1 MSPEKD
7 GRRRVVVE
15 GLAPKVDCG
24 RFPVKRVAGDRVE
37 VRADV
42 FADGHETVAAVVRYK
57 HERERRWHE
66 ARMRPLGNDRFAG
79 TFPVDRLGC
88 YRYSVSGWVDRFRS
102 WRDQLERRV
111 AAGQDVRAEV
121 EEGALLIR
129 AAAAASPA
137 AAAAADLAA
146 WDERLRAAD
155 LGEAVKAALGPDL
168 AELMEEHDPRP
179 HAVDS
184 ADVVTIRVE
193 PPLAR
198 CGAWYELFPRSL
210 GEGGRHGTLG
220 DVEAALPRI
229 ADLGFDVLYLPP
241 IHPIGATKRKGP
253 NNTTEHGPED
263 PGSPW
268 AIGAAEGG
276 HTAVHPELGSAADVQ
291 RLAGAC
297 AERGMA
303 LALDLAFQCS
313 PDHPWVSEHP
323 EWFRHRPDGS
333 IRYAENPPKRYE
345 DIYPLDFECDAWE
358 ELWDALLAVVRFWIE
373 HGIAVFRVDNPHT
386 KPFGFWAWLIAEVKR
401 DHPEVIFLAEA
412 FTRPRV
418 MERLA
423 KLGFSQ
429 SYTYFAWRHTKHELQ
444 EYVRELTAT
453 GVAEYFRPSF
463 WPNTPDIL
471 TEAMQSGG
479 RPTFAARL
487 VLAAT
492 LSASYG
498 VYGPAFELVE
508 QRGLRAG
515 SEEYLDSEK
524 FQLRTW
530 DIDDAA
536 SLAPLVRAVNAA
548 RHAHP
553 ALQANERLWFHGIAN
568 DALVAYSKHTADL
581 ADVVLA
587 VVSLDPHHVQSGWV
601 DLPLHE
607 LGIDAEHPYQM
618 HDLLDGETYVWQ
630 GPRNYVELDPD
641 RIPAHLFHVR
651 RRLRSEQD
659 FEYFA

>member
-15 GLAPKVDCG
+15 GLAPQVDCG
-24 RFPVKRVAGDRVE
+24 RFPVKRIVGDHVE

-42 FADGHETVAAVVRYK
+42 FADGHDAVAAVVRFK
-57 HERERRWHE
+57 HERERRWRE

-79 TFPVDRLGC
+79 TFPVERLGC
-88 YRYSVSGWVDRFRS
+88 YRYGVTGWIDRFGS

-111 AAGQDVRAEV
+111 AAGQDVRSELAD
-121 EEGALLIR
+121 GARLVR
-129 AAAAASPA
+129 DAAAAA
-137 AAAAADLAA
+137 
-146 WDERLRAAD
+146 RA
-155 LGEAVKAALGPDL
+155 EAALGDWDARLLSADQSDAVGAALSPDL
-168 AELMEEHDPRP
+168 AQLMEEHDPRP

-184 ADVVTIRVE
+184 PDIVTIQVD

-210 GEGGRHGTLG
+210 GGESRHGTLR
-220 DVEAALPRI
+220 DVEAELPRI

-241 IHPIGATKRKGP
+241 VHPIGVTKRKGP
-253 NNTTEHGPED
+253 NNTPEHGPDD

-276 HTAVHPELGSAADVQ
+276 HTAVHPELGGVDDVR

-297 AERGMA
+297 AERDIA

-313 PDHPWVSEHP
+313 PDHPWASEHP
-323 EWFRHRPDGS
+323 EWFRRRPDGT

-345 DIYPLDFECDAWE
+345 DIYPLDFECEEWE
-358 ELWDALLAVVRFWIE
+358 ALWDALLDVVRFWID

-386 KPFGFWAWLIAEVKR
+386 KPFAFWEWLIAEVKR
-401 DHPEVIFLAEA
+401 DRPDVIFLAEA

-444 EYVRELTAT
+444 EYVRELTQT
-453 GVAEYFRPSF
+453 GVAEYFRPNF

-508 QRGLRAG
+508 HRGLRPG

-524 FQLRTW
+524 YQLRSW
-530 DIDDAA
+530 DLEAPA

-553 ALQANERLWFHGIAN
+553 ALQGNERLWFHRIEN

-581 ADVVLA
+581 ADLVL
-587 VVSLDPHHVQSGWV
+587 VIVSLDPHYVQSGWL
-601 DLPLHE
+601 DLPLAD
-607 LGIDAEHPYQM
+607 LGIDPGHPYQV

-630 GPRNYVELDPD
+630 GPRNYVELDPG
-641 RIPAHLFHVR
+641 RSPGHLFHIR
-651 RRLRSEQD
+651 RRLRSEED

>member
-15 GLAPKVDCG
+15 GLTPQVDCG
-24 RFPVKRVAGDRVE
+24 RFPVKRVVGDEVE

-42 FADGHETVAAVVRYK
+42 FADGHDAVAAVVRFK
-57 HERERRWHE
+57 HERERRWRE

-79 TFPVDRLGC
+79 TFPVERLGC
-88 YRYSVSGWVDRFRS
+88 YRYGVTGWIDRFGS
-102 WRDQLERRV
+102 WRGQLERRV
-111 AAGQDVRAEV
+111 AAGQDVRSELAD
-121 EEGALLIR
+121 GARLVR
-129 AAAAASPA
+129 DAAAAGAGA
-137 AAAAADLAA
+137 AG
-146 WDERLRAAD
+146 D
-155 LGEAVKAALGPDL
+155 LGGWDARLLSADQSDAVGAALSLELGQ
-168 AELMEEHDPRP
+168 LMEEHDPRP

-184 ADVVTIRVE
+184 PDVVTIRVD

-210 GEGGRHGTLG
+210 GGEGRHGTLR
-220 DVEAALPRI
+220 DVEAELPRI
-229 ADLGFDVLYLPP
+229 AELGFDVLYLPP
-241 IHPIGATKRKGP
+241 VHPIGVTKRKGP
-253 NNTTEHGPED
+253 NNAPEHGPDD

-268 AIGAAEGG
+268 AIGASEGG
-276 HTAVHPELGSAADVQ
+276 HTAVHPELGSVDDVR

-297 AERGMA
+297 AEHDIA

-313 PDHPWVSEHP
+313 PDHPWASEHP
-323 EWFRHRPDGS
+323 EWFRRRPDGT

-345 DIYPLDFECDAWE
+345 DIYPLDFECEEWE
-358 ELWDALLAVVRFWIE
+358 ALWEALLEVVRFWIDK
-373 HGIAVFRVDNPHT
+373 GVAVFRVDNPHT
-386 KPFGFWAWLIAEVKR
+386 KPFAFWEWLIAEVKR
-401 DHPEVIFLAEA
+401 DRPDVIFLAEA

-423 KLGFSQ
+423 KIGFSQ

-444 EYVRELTAT
+444 EYVRELTET
-453 GVAEYFRPSF
+453 DVAEYFRPNF

-508 QRGLRAG
+508 HRGLRPG

-524 FQLRTW
+524 YQLRSW
-530 DIDDAA
+530 DLEDPG

-548 RHAHP
+548 RHGHP
-553 ALQANERLWFHGIAN
+553 ALQANERLWFHRIEN

-581 ADVVLA
+581 ADLVL
-587 VVSLDPHHVQSGWV
+587 VIVSLDPHYVQSGWL
-601 DLPLHE
+601 DLPLGD
-607 LGIDAEHPYQM
+607 LGIDPGHPFQA

-630 GPRNYVELDPD
+630 GPRNYVELDPH
-641 RIPAHLFHVR
+641 RSPGHVFHIR
-651 RRLRSEQD
+651 RRLRSEED

>member
-1 MSPEKD
+1 MRPEKD

-15 GLAPKVDCG
+15 GLAPQVDCG
-24 RFPVKRVAGDRVE
+24 RFPVKRVVGDRVE

-42 FADGHETVAAVVRYK
+42 FADGHETVAAIVRYK
-57 HERERRWHE
+57 HERERRWRE

-79 TFPVDRLGC
+79 EFPVDRLGC
-88 YRYSVSGWVDRFRS
+88 YRFGVTGWVDRFDG
-102 WRDQLERRV
+102 WREQLERRV
-111 AAGQDVRAEV
+111 AAGQDVRGEL
-121 EEGALLIR
+121 EDGARLVD
-129 AAAAASPA
+129 AAASAAPDPA
-137 AAAAADLAA
+137 AAELAG
-146 WDERLRAAD
+146 WSERMR
-155 LGEAVKAALGPDL
+155 GEPGPAEEAALAGEL
-168 AELMEEHDPRP
+168 AELMREHDPRP
-179 HAVDS
+179 HAVD
-184 ADVVTIRVE
+184 APDVVTIRVD

-210 GEGGRHGTLG
+210 GEAGRHGTLR

-229 ADLGFDVLYLPP
+229 ADMGFDVLYLPP
-241 IHPIGATKRKGP
+241 IHPIGAIKRKGP
-253 NNTTEHGPED
+253 NNTPGAGPDD

-268 AIGAAEGG
+268 AIGAAAGG
-276 HTAVHPELGSAADVQ
+276 HTAVHPELGTVADVR

-297 AERGMA
+297 GERGMA
-303 LALDLAFQCS
+303 LALDLAFQCA
-313 PDHPWVSEHP
+313 PDHPWVAEHP
-323 EWFRHRPDGS
+323 EWFRHRADGT

-345 DIYPLDFECDAWE
+345 DIYPLDFECEAWPA
-358 ELWDALLAVVRFWIE
+358 LWDALLGVVRFWIDQ
-373 HGIAVFRVDNPHT
+373 GIAVFRVDNPHT
-386 KPFGFWAWLIAEVKR
+386 KPFAFWEWLIAEVRR
-401 DHPEVIFLAEA
+401 DRPDVIFLAEA

-423 KLGFSQ
+423 KVGFSQ

-444 EYVRELTAT
+444 DYVRELTET
-453 GVAEYFRPSF
+453 GVADYFRPSF

-508 QRGLRAG
+508 QRGLGPG
-515 SEEYLDSEK
+515 SEEYLHSEK
-524 FQLRTW
+524 YQLRSW
-530 DIDDAA
+530 DVDDPG
-536 SLAPLVRAVNAA
+536 SLEPLVRAVNAA

-553 ALQANERLWFHGIAN
+553 ALQANERVRFHEIDN
-568 DALVAYSKHTADL
+568 DALVAYTKHTADL
-581 ADVVLA
+581 SDVLLA
-587 VVSLDPHHVQSGWV
+587 VVSLDPHYIQAGWL
-601 DLPLHE
+601 DLPLAD
-607 LGIDAEHPYQM
+607 LGIDPGHPYQM
-618 HDLLDGETYVWQ
+618 HDLLGGETYVWQ
-630 GPRNYVELDPD
+630 GPRNYVELDPA
-641 RIPAHLFHVR
+641 RVPAHLFHIR

>member
-1 MSPEKD
+1 MSPETD
-7 GRRRVVVE
+7 GHRRVVIE
-15 GLAPKVDCG
+15 GVAPQVDCG
-24 RFPVKRVAGDRVE
+24 RFPVKRVAGDTVE

-42 FADGHETVAAVVRYK
+42 FADGHDVVAAAVRYR
-57 HERERRWHE
+57 HERERRWRE
-66 ARMRPLGNDRFAG
+66 VRMRALGNDRFAG
-79 TFPVDRLGC
+79 EFAVERLGC
-88 YRYSVSGWVDRFRS
+88 YRYTISGWVDRFAT
-102 WRDQLERRV
+102 WREQLERRV
-111 AAGQDVRAEV
+111 AAGQDVRGELK
-121 EEGALLIR
+121 EGALLVDAAAR
-129 AAAAASPA
+129 AAPDAPA
-137 AAAAADLAA
+137 AELTALRD
-146 WDERLRAAD
+146 RMRAAD
-155 LGEAVKAALGPDL
+155 VAAAVEAALDDGL
-168 AELMEEHDPRP
+168 AALMLEHDPRP

-184 ADVVTIRVE
+184 AAAVTIRVE
-193 PPLAR
+193 PVLAR

-210 GEGGRHGTLG
+210 GKKGRHGTLA
-220 DVEAALPRI
+220 DVAAAVPRV
-229 ADLGFDVLYLPP
+229 AGMGFDVLYLPP
-241 IHPIGATKRKGP
+241 VHPIGLTKRKGP
-253 NNTTEHGPED
+253 NNVPQSGPDD

-276 HTAVHPELGSAADVQ
+276 HTTVHPELGTVADVR
-291 RLAGAC
+291 RLAGTC
-297 AERGMA
+297 AEHDMA

-323 EWFRHRPDGS
+323 EWFRKRPDGS
-333 IRYAENPPKRYE
+333 IRHAENPPKRYE

-358 ELWDALLAVVRFWIE
+358 ALWQALFEVVEFWVDQ
-373 HGIAVFRVDNPHT
+373 GVVVFRVDNPHT
-386 KPFGFWAWLIAEVKR
+386 KPFPFWEWLIAEVKR
-401 DHPEVIFLAEA
+401 AHPEVIFLAEA

-444 EYVRELTAT
+444 DYARELTQT
-453 GVAEYFRPSF
+453 GVAEYFRPNF

-524 FQLRTW
+524 YQLRAW
-530 DIDDAA
+530 DIDDPD
-536 SLAPLVRAVNAA
+536 SLAPLLRAVNAA

-553 ALQANERLWFHGIAN
+553 ALQANERLWFHDVAN
-568 DALVAYSKHTADL
+568 DALMAFSKHTADG
-581 ADVVLA
+581 ADVVLV

-601 DLPLHE
+601 DLPLRE
-607 LGIDAEHPYQM
+607 LGIDAGHPYQM

-630 GPRNYVELDPD
+630 GPRNYVELDPQ

-651 RRLRSEQD
+651 RRLRSEHD

>member
-15 GLAPKVDCG
+15 GLAPQVDCG
-24 RFPVKRVAGDRVE
+24 RFPVKRIVGDHVE

-42 FADGHETVAAVVRYK
+42 FADGHDAVAAVVRFK
-57 HERERRWHE
+57 HERERRWRE

-79 TFPVDRLGC
+79 TFPVERLGC
-88 YRYSVSGWVDRFRS
+88 YRYGVTGWIDRFGS

-111 AAGQDVRAEV
+111 AAGQDVRSELAD
-121 EEGALLIR
+121 GARLVR
-129 AAAAASPA
+129 DAAAAARAEA
-137 AAAAADLAA
+137 AAALGDWDARLLSADQS
-146 WDERLRAAD
+146 D
-155 LGEAVKAALGPDL
+155 AVGAALSPDL
-168 AELMEEHDPRP
+168 AQLMEEHDPRP

-184 ADVVTIRVE
+184 PDIVTIQVD

-210 GEGGRHGTLG
+210 GGESRHGTLR
-220 DVEAALPRI
+220 DVEAELPRI

-241 IHPIGATKRKGP
+241 VHPIGVTKRKGP
-253 NNTTEHGPED
+253 NNTPEHGPDD

-276 HTAVHPELGSAADVQ
+276 HTAVHPELGGVDDVR

-297 AERGMA
+297 AERDIA

-313 PDHPWVSEHP
+313 PDHPWASEHP
-323 EWFRHRPDGS
+323 EWFRRRPDGT

-345 DIYPLDFECDAWE
+345 DIYPLDFECEEWE
-358 ELWDALLAVVRFWIE
+358 ALWDALLDVVRFWID

-386 KPFGFWAWLIAEVKR
+386 KPFAFWEWLIAEVKR
-401 DHPEVIFLAEA
+401 DRPDVIFLAEA

-444 EYVRELTAT
+444 EYVRELTQT
-453 GVAEYFRPSF
+453 GVAEYFRPNF

-508 QRGLRAG
+508 HRGLRPG

-524 FQLRTW
+524 YQLRSW
-530 DIDDAA
+530 DLEAPA

-553 ALQANERLWFHGIAN
+553 ALQGNERLWFHRIEN

-581 ADVVLA
+581 ADLVL
-587 VVSLDPHHVQSGWV
+587 VIVSLDPHYVQSGWL
-601 DLPLHE
+601 DLPLAD
-607 LGIDAEHPYQM
+607 LGIDPGHPYQV

-630 GPRNYVELDPD
+630 GPRNYVELDPG
-641 RIPAHLFHVR
+641 RSPGHLFHIR
-651 RRLRSEQD
+651 RRLRSEED

>member
-15 GLAPKVDCG
+15 GLTPQVDCG
-24 RFPVKRVAGDRVE
+24 RFPVKRVVGDAVE

-42 FADGHETVAAVVRYK
+42 FADGHDTVAAVVRYR
-57 HERERRWHE
+57 HERERRWRE
-66 ARMRPLGNDRFAG
+66 TRMRPLGNDGFAG
-79 TFPVDRLGC
+79 AFLVERLGC
-88 YRYSVSGWVDRFRS
+88 YRYGVSGWVDRFAG

-111 AAGQDVRAEV
+111 AAGQDVRSELEDGARLV
-121 EEGALLIR
+121 E
-129 AAAAASPA
+129 AAANAAPDPA
-137 AAAAADLAA
+137 AAELAGWCDRLRGADPEPAVEAALAGELADLM
-146 WDERLRAAD
+146 R
-155 LGEAVKAALGPDL
+155 
-168 AELMEEHDPRP
+168 EHDPRP

-184 ADVVTIRVE
+184 PEVVTIRVD

-210 GEGGRHGTLG
+210 GEGARHGTLR

-229 ADLGFDVLYLPP
+229 AEMGFDVVYLPP
-241 IHPIGATKRKGP
+241 VHPIGATKRKGP
-253 NNTTEHGPED
+253 NNTPEPGPDD

-268 AIGAAEGG
+268 AIGSAEGG
-276 HTAVHPELGSAADVQ
+276 HTAVHPELGSVADVR
-291 RLAGAC
+291 RLAAAC
-297 AERGMA
+297 AERGIA
-303 LALDLAFQCS
+303 LALDLAYQCS

-323 EWFRHRPDGS
+323 EWFRHRPDGT

-358 ELWDALLAVVRFWIE
+358 ALWEALLGVVRFWIDQ
-373 HGIAVFRVDNPHT
+373 GVAVFRVDNPHT
-386 KPFGFWAWLIAEVKR
+386 KPFAFWEWLIAEVKR
-401 DHPEVIFLAEA
+401 DHPDVIFLAEA

-429 SYTYFAWRHTKHELQ
+429 SYTYFAWRHSKQELQ
-444 EYVRELTAT
+444 EYLGELTET
-453 GVAEYFRPSF
+453 GVAEYFRPNF

-508 QRGLRAG
+508 RRGLRAG

-524 FQLRTW
+524 YQLRSW
-530 DIDDAA
+530 DLDDPG
-536 SLAPLVRAVNAA
+536 SLAPLLKAVNAA

-553 ALQANERLWFHGIAN
+553 ALQANERLWFHRVEN
-568 DALVAYSKHTADL
+568 DAVVAFTKHTADL
-581 ADVVLA
+581 ADLILV
-587 VVSLDPHHVQSGWV
+587 VVSLDPNYLQSGWL
-601 DLPLHE
+601 DLPLAD
-607 LGIDAEHPYQM
+607 LGIDPDGPYQV

-630 GPRNYVELDPD
+630 GPRNYVELDP
-641 RIPAHLFHVR
+641 RRTPAHLFHIR
-651 RRLRSEQD
+651 RRLRSEHD

>member
-15 GLAPKVDCG
+15 GLTPQVDCG
-24 RFPVKRVAGDRVE
+24 RFPVKRVVGDQVE

-42 FADGHETVAAVVRYK
+42 FADGHDAVAAVVRYK
-57 HERERRWHE
+57 HERERRWRE

-79 TFPVDRLGC
+79 TFSVERLGC
-88 YRYSVSGWVDRFRS
+88 YRYGVAGWVDRFGA

-111 AAGQDVRAEV
+111 AAGQDVGSELAD
-121 EEGALLIR
+121 GARLVGE
-129 AAAAASPA
+129 AAAAAGDRVA
-137 AAAAADLAA
+137 EELGG
-146 WDERLRAAD
+146 WDARLRGD
-155 LGEAVKAALGPDL
+155 DRGDAVDAALSPDL
-168 AELMEEHDPRP
+168 RKLMEAHDPRP
-179 HAVDS
+179 HAVES
-184 ADVVTIRVE
+184 ADVVTISVD

-210 GEGGRHGTLG
+210 GGAGRHGTLA
-220 DVEAALPRI
+220 DVEAALPRV
-229 ADLGFDVLYLPP
+229 ADMGFDVLYLPP
-241 IHPIGATKRKGP
+241 VHPIGTTKRKGP
-253 NNTTEHGPED
+253 NNEPEHGPDD

-268 AIGAAEGG
+268 AIGAAAGG
-276 HTAVHPELGSAADVQ
+276 HTAVHPELGDVADVR
-291 RLAGAC
+291 RLAAAC
-297 AERGMA
+297 AERGIA

-323 EWFRHRPDGS
+323 EWFRHRPDDT

-345 DIYPLDFECDAWE
+345 DIYPLDFECEAWE
-358 ELWDALLAVVRFWIE
+358 ALWDALLGVVRFWIDQ
-373 HGIAVFRVDNPHT
+373 GVAVFRVDNPHT
-386 KPFGFWAWLIAEVKR
+386 KPFVFWEWLIAEVKR
-401 DHPEVIFLAEA
+401 DRPDVIFLAEA

-444 EYVRELTAT
+444 EYVNELTET
-453 GVAEYFRPSF
+453 GVAEYFRPNF

-479 RPTFAARL
+479 SPTFAARL

-508 QRGLRAG
+508 RRGLRPG

-524 FQLRTW
+524 YQLRAW
-530 DIDDAA
+530 DLEDPG
-536 SLAPLVRAVNAA
+536 SLEPLVRAVNAA

-553 ALQANERLWFHGIAN
+553 ALQANERLWFHGIDN
-568 DALVAYSKHTADL
+568 DALVAFTKHTADL
-581 ADVVLA
+581 ADLVL
-587 VVSLDPHHVQSGWV
+587 VIVSLDPHYVQSGWL
-601 DLPLHE
+601 DLPLAD
-607 LGIDAEHPYQM
+607 LGIDREHPFQV

-630 GPRNYVELDPD
+630 GPRSYVELDPG
-641 RIPAHLFHVR
+641 RTPAHLFHIR
-651 RRLRSEQD
+651 RRLRSEED

>member
-1 MSPEKD
+1 MSPDED
-7 GRRRVVVE
+7 GRRRVVIE
-15 GLAPKVDCG
+15 GLAPQVDCG
-24 RFPVKRVAGDRVE
+24 RFPVKRVVGDAVE

-42 FADGHETVAAVVRYK
+42 FADGHDIVAAVVRYRY
-57 HERERRWHE
+57 ERERRWRE

-79 TFPVDRLGC
+79 TFPVDRLGS
-88 YRYSVSGWVDRFRS
+88 YRYGVTGWVDRFAT
-102 WRDQLERRV
+102 WREQLERRV
-111 AAGQDVRAEV
+111 TAGQDVRTEL
-121 EEGALLIR
+121 EGGALLVD
-129 AAAAASPA
+129 AAAAAAPA
-137 AAAAADLAA
+137 EAAADLAA
-146 WDERLRAAD
+146 LRDRMRAPD
-155 LGEAVKAALGPDL
+155 LEQAVAAALDQTL
-168 AELMEEHDPRP
+168 AELMREHDPRP

-184 ADVVTIRVE
+184 TDTVTIRVE
-193 PPLAR
+193 PALAR
-198 CGAWYELFPRSL
+198 TGAWYELFPRSL
-210 GEGGRHGTLG
+210 GDSGRHGTLR

-229 ADLGFDVLYLPP
+229 AGMGFDIVYLPP
-241 IHPIGATKRKGP
+241 IHPIGRTKRKGP
-253 NNTTEHGPED
+253 NNMPGSGPGD
-263 PGSPW
+263 HGSPW

-276 HTAVHPELGSAADVQ
+276 HTAVHPDLGTVADVR
-291 RLAGAC
+291 RLAEAC
-297 AERGMA
+297 AEKGMA
-303 LALDLAFQCS
+303 LALDIAFQCS

-358 ELWDALLAVVRFWIE
+358 ALWEELLGVVRFWIE
-373 HGIAVFRVDNPHT
+373 QGVGVFRVDNPHT
-386 KPFGFWAWLIAEVKR
+386 KPFRFWEWLIAQVKR
-401 DHPEVIFLAEA
+401 DRPDVLFLAEA

-429 SYTYFAWRHTKHELQ
+429 SYTYFAWRHTKYEL
-444 EYVRELTAT
+444 EDYLRELVHT
-453 GVAEYFRPSF
+453 GVAEYFRPNF

-479 RPTFAARL
+479 RPTFSARL

-498 VYGPAFELVE
+498 IYGPAFELVE
-508 QRGLRAG
+508 RRGLRPG

-524 FQLRTW
+524 YQLRSW
-530 DIDDAA
+530 HLDDPH
-536 SLAPLVRAVNAA
+536 SLQPLVTAVNAA

-553 ALQANERLWFHGIAN
+553 ALQANERLWFHGIGN
-568 DALVAYSKHTADL
+568 DALLAYTKHTADL
-581 ADVVLA
+581 ADVVLV
-587 VVSLDPHHVQSGWV
+587 VVSLDPHYIQSGWV
-601 DLPLHE
+601 DLPLPE
-607 LGIDAEHPYQM
+607 LGIDPDHPYQV

-630 GPRNYVELDPD
+630 GPRNYVELDPN
-641 RIPAHLFHVR
+641 RTPAHLFHVR